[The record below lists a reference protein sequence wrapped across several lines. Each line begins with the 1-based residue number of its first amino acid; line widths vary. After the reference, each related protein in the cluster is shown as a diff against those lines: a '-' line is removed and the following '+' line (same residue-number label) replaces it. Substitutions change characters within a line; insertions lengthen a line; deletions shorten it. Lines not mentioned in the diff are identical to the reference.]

1 MVHTKN
7 LQKSEHLLDFLKIS
21 LKFFFG
27 FKNSTKIWFCKSF
40 RSRYFSKVFC
50 QSKFAPNYLLTG
62 PSKPKFHISLIL
74 YGFYEDALWLTD
86 ETYLSFTTI
95 LFKNFDY

>member
-1 MVHTKN
+1 M
-7 LQKSEHLLDFLKIS
+7 
-21 LKFFFG
+21 
-27 FKNSTKIWFCKSF
+27 
-40 RSRYFSKVFC
+40 
-50 QSKFAPNYLLTG
+50 
-62 PSKPKFHISLIL
+62 